1 MFKIVSTTR
10 QQDTM
15 NIFSQLPN
23 DLIMRIIR
31 ETKSSVHFKKEHE
44 TKMKVVL
51 EELMC
56 SGYYVWWCDYNYT
69 VGKKGYEHRTQ
80 EWMTPWGGYEDDD
93 Y

>member
-1 MFKIVSTTR
+1 
-10 QQDTM
+10 M